1 MEKSHTKLE
10 EIKLVGLKVR
20 TNNKN
25 ELGSLKGKIPPLV
38 QQYFHQQLFNKIP
51 NRKNP
56 GTTLCVYTDYESDH
70 TGDYT
75 YYIGEAVT
83 SFDHLPKDL
92 ETLTIP
98 TQNYTK
104 FTTKPNPMPK
114 VLTDAW
120 TDILKM
126 SPKDL
131 NGHRAYRADFEVYD
145 ERASDHNKMILD
157 IYIGLKPD

>member
-1 MEKSHTKLE
+1 MEKNSTKLE

-25 ELGSLKGKIPPLV
+25 ELGSLEGKIFHCV
-38 QQYFHQQLFNKIP
+38 QHYFQQQLFNQIP

-56 GTTLCVYTDYESDH
+56 GTTLCVYTEYETDH

-83 SFDHLPKDL
+83 SFDGLPKDL

-98 TQNYTK
+98 AQNYTK
-104 FTTKPNPMPK
+104 FTTKPNSMPN

-120 TDILKM
+120 THILKM

-145 ERASDHNKMILD
+145 DRASDHNKIVLD
-157 IYIGLKPD
+157 IYVGIKPD